1 FLQREGQMYT
11 ISLASRHI
19 PAFLFLFCPHIVK
32 STDVGPGIDLFSTPH
47 DPLVPFRNRFIA
59 SVFVIEVIM
68 FLIDI
73 RQLHSLPDFQSSTQW
88 FQLPSD
94 QLKKGCFTRTV
105 GSYDPYDT
113 SWW

>member
-1 FLQREGQMYT
+1 FLQRECQMYT
-11 ISLASRHI
+11 ISLASRKI
-19 PAFLFLFCPHIVK
+19 LDILFLVCPHKVK
-32 STDVGPGIDLFSTPH
+32 STDVGPGIDLFSTQH
-47 DPLVPFRNRFIA
+47 DPLVPFRHRLLDSFFG
-59 SVFVIEVIM
+59 SEVIM

-73 RQLHSLPDFQSSTQW
+73 RPLHSLPDFKSSTQW
-88 FQLPSD
+88 FQLPTD